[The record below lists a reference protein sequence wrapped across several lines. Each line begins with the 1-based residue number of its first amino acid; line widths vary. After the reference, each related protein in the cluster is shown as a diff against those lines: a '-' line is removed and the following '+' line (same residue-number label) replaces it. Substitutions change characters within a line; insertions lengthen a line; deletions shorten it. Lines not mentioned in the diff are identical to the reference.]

1 MQLATYLDPLVG
13 VAHHGD
19 EEVDEDDDGDEEV
32 DQEDDLEEDDRP
44 LAHVRAQL
52 QVLGA
57 GQAEEAE
64 DQQVEGLR
72 DGHREAACKE
82 NVALFGYICT
92 GKSVPSYE
100 RLGVK
105 CFRECERESYM
116 LLL

>member
-1 MQLATYLDPLVG
+1 MFNLKRNSYGCKLATYLDPLVG

-32 DQEDDLEEDDRP
+32 DQEDDLEEHDRP

-82 NVALFGYICT
+82 NVALSLATYYRDF
-92 GKSVPSYE
+92 E
-100 RLGVK
+100 
-105 CFRECERESYM
+105 
-116 LLL
+116 

>member
-1 MQLATYLDPLVG
+1 MLHQKMKSSMFNLEGSSYGCKLATYLDPLVG

-32 DQEDDLEEDDRP
+32 DEEDDLEEHDRP

-57 GQAEEAE
+57 GQAEEAK

-72 DGHREAACKE
+72 DGHREAACNQ
-82 NVALFGYICT
+82 NVSLSLATY
-92 GKSVPSYE
+92 
-100 RLGVK
+100 
-105 CFRECERESYM
+105 REIRPVI
-116 LLL
+116 

>member
-32 DQEDDLEEDDRP
+32 DQEDDLEEHDRP
-44 LAHVRAQL
+44 LAHVRAQP

-57 GQAEEAE
+57 REAEEAE

-72 DGHREAACKE
+72 DGHGEAACNAKD
-82 NVALFGYICT
+82 ALLSLALSLSLAYIGQFVC
-92 GKSVPSYE
+92 GIME
-100 RLGVK
+100 
-105 CFRECERESYM
+105 
-116 LLL
+116 